1 MQTVVP
7 VLHARF
13 TYFQHL
19 KKYNCMQQ
27 QSVAIPVVKT
37 RQNYFM
43 PMLIIGALFFVFGF
57 VTWANGTL
65 IPYLQ
70 IACELTTSEAMLV
83 TTAFYISYA
92 VMAFPS
98 SWVLKKTGFKKGMM
112 LGLLVMA
119 AGALIFIPAAS
130 SRTYSTFLVGLFVI
144 GTGLALLQTASN
156 PYITILGPIE
166 SAAKRISI
174 MGICNKGAGAL
185 APLIMG
191 AIMLNDADGLQARL
205 LTMDASQKVI
215 ELNALASKVVVPY
228 IIIAVVLAALAVFIY
243 FSTLPDIKA
252 EGEDETDKSSTVT
265 NRPSIFS
272 YPYLWLGF
280 VTLFLYV
287 GVEVMAGDTIQIY
300 GNSLGI
306 SLDVA
311 KNFTTYTMIGMLVGY
326 IIGIIAIPKYI
337 SQSAALKFSAILGIV
352 FSLCAIF
359 TTGSTSVFFIAIL
372 GLANALVWPA
382 IWPLAINGLG
392 KFTKTASALLIVGI
406 AGGAVLPK
414 LWASLGESIGFQ
426 QAYWIMVPCYL
437 FILYFAISGHKI
449 GLKK

>member
-1 MQTVVP
+1 
-7 VLHARF
+7 
-13 TYFQHL
+13 
-19 KKYNCMQQ
+19 MQQ
-27 QSVAIPVVKT
+27 QSLAIPAVNT
-37 RQNYFM
+37 RQSYFM

-83 TTAFYISYA
+83 TFAFYISYA

-112 LGLLVMA
+112 LGLLLMA

-130 SRTYSTFLVGLFVI
+130 SRTYSVFLLGLFVI

-174 MGICNKGAGAL
+174 MGICNKGAGAI

-191 AIMLNDADGLQARL
+191 AIMLNDADALKARL
-205 LTMDASQKVI
+205 LNMDASQKAI
-215 ELNALASKVVVPY
+215 ELNELASKVVVPY
-228 IIIAVVLAALAVFIY
+228 IIIAIVLAALAVFIY

-252 EGEDETDKSSTVT
+252 EGEDETVASSSVT
-265 NRPSIFS
+265 NRKSIFS

-287 GVEVMAGDTIQIY
+287 GVEVMAGDTIQVY

-337 SQSAALKFSAILGIV
+337 SQSTALKFSAILGIL
-352 FSLCAIF
+352 FSLGAIF
-359 TTGSTSVFFIAIL
+359 TTGTTSVFFIAIL

-392 KFTKTASALLIVGI
+392 KFTKAASALLIVGI
-406 AGGAVLPK
+406 SGGALLPA
-414 LWASLGESIGFQ
+414 LWASWGNYVGLQ

-437 FILYFAISGHKI
+437 FILYFAVSGHKV

>member
-1 MQTVVP
+1 
-7 VLHARF
+7 
-13 TYFQHL
+13 
-19 KKYNCMQQ
+19 MQQ
-27 QSVAIPVVKT
+27 QSLAIPAVNT
-37 RQNYFM
+37 RQTYFM

-83 TTAFYISYA
+83 TSAFYISYA

-112 LGLLVMA
+112 LGLLLMA
-119 AGALIFIPAAS
+119 AGALIFIPAAN
-130 SRTYSTFLVGLFVI
+130 SRTYNVFLLGLFVI

-191 AIMLNDADGLQARL
+191 AIMLNNADALKERL
-205 LTMDASQKVI
+205 LTMDASQKAI
-215 ELNALASKVVVPY
+215 ELNELASKVVVPY
-228 IIIAVVLAALAVFIY
+228 ILIAIVLVALAIFIY

-252 EGEDETDKSSTVT
+252 EGEDETVASSSVT
-265 NRPSIFS
+265 NRKSIFS

-287 GVEVMAGDTIQIY
+287 GVEVLAGDTIQVY

-306 SLDVA
+306 SLDTA
-311 KNFTTYTMIGMLVGY
+311 KHFTTYTMLGMLAGY

-337 SQSAALKFSAILGIV
+337 SQSTALKFSAILGIL
-352 FSLCAIF
+352 FSLGAIF

-406 AGGAVLPK
+406 AGGALLPK
-414 LWASLGESIGFQ
+414 LWASLGESVGLQ
-426 QAYWIMVPCYL
+426 QAYWIMIPCYL
-437 FILYFAISGHKI
+437 FILYFAISGHKV

>member
-1 MQTVVP
+1 
-7 VLHARF
+7 
-13 TYFQHL
+13 
-19 KKYNCMQQ
+19 MQQ
-27 QSVAIPVVKT
+27 QSLAIPTVNT

-83 TTAFYISYA
+83 TFAFYISYA

-112 LGLLVMA
+112 LGLLLMA
-119 AGALIFIPAAS
+119 AGALIFIPAAG
-130 SRTYSTFLVGLFVI
+130 SRTYSVFLLGLFVI

-191 AIMLNDADGLQARL
+191 AIMLNDADALKARL
-205 LTMDASQKVI
+205 LNMDASQKAI
-215 ELNALASKVVVPY
+215 ELNELASKVVVPY
-228 IIIAVVLAALAVFIY
+228 IIIAIVLAALAIFIY

-252 EGEDETDKSSTVT
+252 EGEDETVVSSSVT
-265 NRPSIFS
+265 NRKSIFS

-287 GVEVMAGDTIQIY
+287 GVEVLAGDTIQIY

-337 SQSAALKFSAILGIV
+337 SQSTALKFSAILGIL
-352 FSLCAIF
+352 FSLGAIF
-359 TTGSTSVFFIAIL
+359 TSGTTSIFFIAIL

-406 AGGAVLPK
+406 AGGALLPK
-414 LWASLGESIGFQ
+414 LWASLGESIGLQ
-426 QAYWIMVPCYL
+426 QAYWVMVPCYL
-437 FILYFAISGHKI
+437 FILYFAISGHKV

>member
-1 MQTVVP
+1 
-7 VLHARF
+7 
-13 TYFQHL
+13 
-19 KKYNCMQQ
+19 MQQ
-27 QSVAIPVVKT
+27 QTLAIPTVNT

-43 PMLIIGALFFVFGF
+43 PMLIIGALFFIFGF

-65 IPYLQ
+65 IPYLK

-83 TTAFYISYA
+83 TFAFYISYA

-112 LGLLVMA
+112 LGLLLMA
-119 AGALIFIPAAS
+119 AGALIFIPAAN
-130 SRTYSTFLVGLFVI
+130 SRTYGVFLLGLFVI
-144 GTGLALLQTASN
+144 GTGLALLQTACN
-156 PYITILGPIE
+156 PYVTILGPIE

-191 AIMLNDADGLQARL
+191 AIMLDNADALQARL
-205 LTMDASQKVI
+205 ATMDAAGKAI
-215 ELNALASKVVVPY
+215 ELNDLASKVVVPY
-228 IIIAVVLAALAVFIY
+228 IIISAVLVVLAIFIY
-243 FSTLPDIKA
+243 FSTLPEIKA
-252 EGEDETDKSSTVT
+252 EGEDETDESSTVT
-265 NRPSIFS
+265 NRESIFS

-287 GVEVMAGDTIQIY
+287 GVEVLAGDTIQIY

-311 KNFTTYTMIGMLVGY
+311 KHFTTYTMLGMLAGY
-326 IIGIIAIPKYI
+326 LIGITAIPKFI
-337 SQSAALKFSAILGIV
+337 SQSAALKFSAILGII
-352 FSLCAIF
+352 FSLGAIF
-359 TTGSTSVFFIAIL
+359 TSGSTSVFFIAIL

-392 KFTKTASALLIVGI
+392 KFTKAASALLIVGI
-406 AGGAVLPK
+406 AGGALLPR
-414 LWASLGESIGFQ
+414 LWAWLGESTGLQ

-437 FILYFAISGHKI
+437 FILYFAVKGHKV

>member
-1 MQTVVP
+1 
-7 VLHARF
+7 
-13 TYFQHL
+13 
-19 KKYNCMQQ
+19 MQQ
-27 QSVAIPVVKT
+27 QSLTIPAPARN
-37 RQNYFM
+37 RQTYFM
-43 PMLIIGALFFVFGF
+43 PMLIIGALFFLFGF

-65 IPYLQ
+65 IPYLK

-83 TTAFYISYA
+83 TFAFYISYA

-98 SWVLKKTGFKKGMM
+98 SWVLKKIGFKKGMV
-112 LGLLVMA
+112 LGLIVMA
-119 AGALIFIPAAS
+119 IGALLFIPAAN
-130 SRTYSTFLVGLFVI
+130 SRTYSVFLLGLFVI
-144 GTGLALLQTASN
+144 GTGLALLQTACN
-156 PYITILGPIE
+156 PYVTILGPIE

-174 MGICNKGAGAL
+174 MGICNKGAGAI

-191 AIMLNDADGLQARL
+191 AIMLNNVDALQEKL
-205 LTMDASQKVI
+205 LSMDTAQKAV

-228 IIIAVVLAALAVFIY
+228 IIIAIVLVALAVFIY
-243 FSTLPDIKA
+243 FSTLPEIKA
-252 EGEDETDKSSTVT
+252 EGEDEADNSSSVV
-265 NRPSIFS
+265 NRKSIFS

-287 GVEVMAGDTIQIY
+287 GVEVLAGDTIPLY

-306 SLDVA
+306 SLDTA

-326 IIGIIAIPKYI
+326 LIGIFTIPRYI
-337 SQSAALKFSAILGIV
+337 SQSTALKFSAMLGIL
-352 FSLCAIF
+352 FSLGAIF
-359 TTGSTSVFFIAIL
+359 TSGTTSVFFIAIL

-406 AGGAVLPK
+406 AGGALLPK
-414 LWASLGESIGFQ
+414 LWASLGESIGLQ

-437 FILYFAISGHKI
+437 FILYFAISGHKL

>member
-1 MQTVVP
+1 MLQQTLTMALP
-7 VLHARF
+7 
-13 TYFQHL
+13 Q
-19 KKYNCMQQ
+19 KK
-27 QSVAIPVVKT
+27 T
-37 RQNYFM
+37 YFM
-43 PMLIIGALFFVFGF
+43 PMLIIGSLFFLFGF

-65 IPYLQ
+65 IPYLK
-70 IACELTTSEAMLV
+70 IACELTTQEAMLV
-83 TTAFYISYA
+83 TFSFYISYA

-112 LGLLVMA
+112 LGLLLMA
-119 AGALIFIPAAS
+119 AGALIFIPAAG
-130 SRTYSTFLVGLFVI
+130 SRDYNIFLVGLFVI

-191 AIMLNDADGLQARL
+191 AIMLDNVDALQENL
-205 LTMDASQKVI
+205 LTMDASRKAV

-228 IIIAVVLAALAVFIY
+228 IVIAITLAMLAVLIH
-243 FSTLPDIKA
+243 FSTLPEIKA
-252 EGEDETDKSSTVT
+252 EGEEDTGVNTASI
-265 NRPSIFS
+265 NRSSIFN

-287 GVEVMAGDTIQIY
+287 GVEVLAGDTIQLY

-306 SLDVA
+306 SLDQA
-311 KNFTTYTMIGMLVGY
+311 KHFTTYTMLGMLAGY
-326 IIGIIAIPKYI
+326 LIGIIAIPKYI
-337 SQSAALKFSAILGIV
+337 SQSNALKISAILGIL
-352 FSLCAIF
+352 FSLGAIF
-359 TTGSTSVFFIAIL
+359 SSGWTSVFFIAIL

-392 KFTKTASALLIVGI
+392 KFTKTASALLVVGI
-406 AGGAVLPK
+406 AGGALVPK
-414 LWASLGESIGFQ
+414 IWATVGESTGLQ
-426 QAYWIMVPCYL
+426 QAYWILVPCYL
-437 FILYFAISGHKI
+437 FILYYAVSGHKV
-449 GLKK
+449 GLKKQP

>member
-1 MQTVVP
+1 MPEIT
-7 VLHARF
+7 LTTTNTR
-13 TYFQHL
+13 
-19 KKYNCMQQ
+19 N
-27 QSVAIPVVKT
+27 QSYI
-37 RQNYFM
+37 M
-43 PMLIIGALFFVFGF
+43 PMLIIGALFFIFGF
-57 VTWANGTL
+57 VTWANATL

-70 IACELTTSEAMLV
+70 IACELTTSAAMLV
-83 TTAFYISYA
+83 TFAFYISYA

-112 LGLLVMA
+112 LGLLLMA
-119 AGALIFIPAAS
+119 VGALIFIPAAN
-130 SRTYSTFLVGLFVI
+130 SRTYTIFLIGLFVI
-144 GTGLALLQTASN
+144 GTGLALLQTACN
-156 PYITILGPIE
+156 PYVTILGPIE

-191 AIMLNDADGLQARL
+191 AIMLDNSEALQTKLLSLDA
-205 LTMDASQKVI
+205 MQKAA
-215 ELNALASKVVVPY
+215 ELDVLASKVIVPY
-228 IIIAVVLAALAVFIY
+228 IIIAAVLVALAIFIH
-243 FSTLPDIKA
+243 FSSLPEIKA
-252 EGEDETDKSSTVT
+252 EGEDESDTASTVK
-265 NRPSIFS
+265 NRESIFH

-287 GVEVMAGDTIQIY
+287 GVEVLAGDTISVY

-311 KNFTTYTMIGMLVGY
+311 KHFTSYTMIGMLVGY
-326 IIGIIAIPKYI
+326 LLGIALIPKYI
-337 SQSAALKFSAILGIV
+337 SQSTALKFSGILGV
-352 FSLCAIF
+352 LFSLGAIF
-359 TTGSTSVFFIAIL
+359 TAGSTSVFFIAIL
-372 GLANALVWPA
+372 GFANALVWPA

-406 AGGAVLPK
+406 AGGAILPR
-414 LWASLGESIGFQ
+414 LWAKLGESVGLQ

-437 FILYFAISGHKI
+437 FILYFAVSGHKV